1 MVTMASVSLPQ
12 ERFGALLSAAL
23 KGDQVEGRT
32 IGVVV
37 FRAFLQIM

>member
-1 MVTMASVSLPQ
+1 VSVYLKRGS
-12 ERFGALLSAAL
+12 GALLSAAL